1 MTDNNLNEIE
11 ELASNW
17 LYWKAEEENARDQR
31 LYEEEI
37 LLGLVPLNKPEGSS
51 TLKQGS
57 YKITLTAKLNRTLD
71 ADAYH
76 AIVDQIP
83 VDLRPV
89 RYKAELDLKGIRYL
103 ENNEPDTYALIAP
116 CITTKPAKTSVKVE
130 AL

>member
-1 MTDNNLNEIE
+1 MTDNNLKEIE
-11 ELASNW
+11 EAADRW
-17 LYWKAEEENARDQR
+17 LDWKTEEDWARSCRLKAEKA
-31 LYEEEI
+31 
-37 LLGLVPLNKPEGSS
+37 LLKLIPQDKAEGTS
-51 TLKQGS
+51 TLKQGD

-103 ENNEPDTYALIAP
+103 ENNEPDTYALIAH
-116 CITTKPAKTSVKVE
+116 CINTKPAKAAVKVE

>member
-1 MTDNNLNEIE
+1 MTDNNRKEIE
-11 ELASNW
+11 EAADLW
-17 LYWKAEEENARDQR
+17 LVWKTEEDWARSFRLKAEKA
-31 LYEEEI
+31 
-37 LLGLVPLNKPEGSS
+37 LLKLIPLNMPEGTS
-51 TLKQGS
+51 TLKQGD
-57 YKITLTAKLNRTLD
+57 YKITLTANLNRALD

-116 CITTKPAKTSVKVE
+116 CITTKPAKAAVKVE